1 MHIKAIKKHRLL
13 HRSFSKQAVEG
24 EKQNRKGA
32 GRGVGQI
39 KKIKG
44 LGIVITTF
52 YQERKKE
59 EKKKRLEI
67 AVPSSCTV
75 PSLQE

>member
-59 EKKKRLEI
+59 EEKKEVRNCGPL
-67 AVPSSCTV
+67 
-75 PSLQE
+75 